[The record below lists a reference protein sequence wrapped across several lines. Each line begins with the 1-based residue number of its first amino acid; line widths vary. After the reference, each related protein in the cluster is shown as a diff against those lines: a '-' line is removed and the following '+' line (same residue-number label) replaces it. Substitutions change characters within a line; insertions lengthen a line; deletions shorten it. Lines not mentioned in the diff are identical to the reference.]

1 MVNGHS
7 MHMHDGLRQ
16 DPKYRLDG
24 RTRSMLLLLED
35 RRDDSE

>member
-1 MVNGHS
+1 VTQHTEFMKH
-7 MHMHDGLRQ
+7 RQ
-16 DPKYRLDG
+16 DLKYRLDG